1 MAPERLYIPDAPRY
15 QDDTQRCCRYIVQAF
30 IRHFLMSF
38 SVLTAMATWLCQH
51 LDMGWPSY
59 SADPRL
65 CAQVCSLAGVMMS
78 AAEKSVANCSGVPNN
93 APIRS
98 VYLAR

>member
-1 MAPERLYIPDAPRY
+1 MLRDTKTTPNDAA
-15 QDDTQRCCRYIVQAF
+15 DTLSRRSSGI
-30 IRHFLMSF
+30 LMSF

-78 AAEKSVANCSGVPNN
+78 AAEKSVANCSGVPNI
-93 APIRS
+93 AAMRS